1 MLLLLAIEFQ
11 KLIKVK
17 ISRNE
22 ALTTELN
29 RLILDNDSKVKTW
42 FGTGLDNIALF
53 NDPKKIKLHRGLTVD
68 FAIKESIKISKA
80 NTNPLIA
87 GIKILESIIMLRQQM
102 STAGKVGGKRAQFFL
117 GKEFLEIM
125 NDNIPDLSFSIKKD
139 GSGFKIDFSKPIT
152 YKGQVL
158 DVKASDFKLDA
169 QTGMSVL
176 KNFVSDFLTKQV
188 KYKKELTVLRRRVN
202 T

>member
-53 NDPKKIKLHRGLTVD
+53 NDPKR
-68 FAIKESIKISKA
+68 
-80 NTNPLIA
+80 
-87 GIKILESIIMLRQQM
+87 
-102 STAGKVGGKRAQFFL
+102 
-117 GKEFLEIM
+117 
-125 NDNIPDLSFSIKKD
+125 
-139 GSGFKIDFSKPIT
+139 
-152 YKGQVL
+152 
-158 DVKASDFKLDA
+158 
-169 QTGMSVL
+169 
-176 KNFVSDFLTKQV
+176 
-188 KYKKELTVLRRRVN
+188 
-202 T
+202 